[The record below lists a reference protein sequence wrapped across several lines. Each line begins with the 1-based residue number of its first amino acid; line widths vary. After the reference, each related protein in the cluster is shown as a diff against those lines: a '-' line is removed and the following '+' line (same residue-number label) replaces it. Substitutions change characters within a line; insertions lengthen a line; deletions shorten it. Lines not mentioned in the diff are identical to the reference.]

1 MKRHLGA
8 RCELA
13 LWVVVPF
20 DKPCCRKKVPGRFE
34 AGCRV
39 PQAPQTMI
47 CWPWPVVEYSVRG
60 NSRRIVPAV
69 GGIAVST
76 STFFYRGHCLQLQ
89 SGLDVLIRAA
99 SLDHFRL
106 CWFHCQ
112 LLNLFQSR
120 VDGFSLR
127 LGIVAS
133 RSFRIPVS
141 YMRG

>member
-47 CWPWPVVEYSVRG
+47 CWPWPVIEYSVRG

-76 STFFYRGHCLQLQ
+76 STFFYRGHCRQRQ
-89 SGLDVLIRAA
+89 SGLDVLIRRA

-112 LLNLFQSR
+112 LLNRFQSR

-127 LGIVAS
+127 LGIVA
-133 RSFRIPVS
+133 
-141 YMRG
+141 